1 MSFVIGMA
9 TGYETRKLQEVH
21 SLRQRILASI
31 KAAGIRLTDR
41 AGRVISPE
49 DFLGQILGRHS
60 SGRTLIISTVVAVV
74 IAAIAITT
82 GIVLWQ
88 II

>member
-9 TGYETRKLQEVH
+9 TGYETRKLQEER
-21 SLRQRILASI
+21 SLRQRILAYIES
-31 KAAGIRLTDR
+31 AGIRLTDR
-41 AGRVISPE
+41 TGRMISPDE
-49 DFLGQILGRHS
+49 FFSQILGVHPSR
-60 SGRTLIISTVVAVV
+60 RKLIISAIVAVAV
-74 IAAIAITT
+74 AGIAVTT